1 MIRVGLDARLVAYR
15 REGIARYI
23 LELAARLPQVI
34 DHPDVHLVIFQ
45 SRRAPH
51 AAAMT
56 GNVHLARVWT
66 PPHHRW
72 EQRLWPLEVSLRRV
86 ALLHSPDFIPPF
98 SGSFR
103 RVITVH
109 DLHFLKYPDFMTA
122 ESRRYYAGQIGRA
135 VQVADHII
143 ADSRTTQADLMAHFG
158 VPPERISVIY
168 LGASSMCRPLP
179 EGRVREVLRALDL
192 EPGYVLFVGTWEP
205 RKNIPLLLRAYA
217 RLLDRRPA
225 APPLVLA
232 GRRGWLYQEI
242 LEWPHR
248 LRIADRL
255 RWIEGPDD
263 QTLAALYNGAAFLVF
278 PSLYEG
284 FGLPALEAMACGTPV
299 VVSDRGALPEVVGE
313 AGWILP
319 AEDEGRWAE
328 AMEALLE
335 DAEARALMRRKALER
350 AAQFSWDRA
359 AAETWAVYR
368 KVLGLPEPPSGGQA

>member
-1 MIRVGLDARLVAYR
+1 MIRIGLDARLLAYR

-23 LELAARLPQVI
+23 LELASRLPQVI
-34 DHPDVHLVIFQ
+34 HDPDVRLVIFQ
-45 SRRAPH
+45 SRKDPNTWAAGPQVRVAH
-51 AAAMT
+51 A
-56 GNVHLARVWT
+56 WT

-72 EQRLWPLEVSLRRV
+72 EQHVWPLEVSLRRV
-86 ALLHSPDFIPPF
+86 AVLHSPDFIPPF

-103 RVITVH
+103 KVITVH
-109 DLHFLKYPDFMTA
+109 DLHFLKYPNFMTG
-122 ESRRYYAGQIGRA
+122 ESRRYYAGQIERA
-135 VQVADHII
+135 VAVADHII
-143 ADSRTTQADLMAHFG
+143 AVSWTTRADLIAHLG
-158 VPPERISVIY
+158 VPEDRITVIY
-168 LGASSMCRPLP
+168 EGASAVCRPLP
-179 EGRVREVLRALDL
+179 PEQVREALARLSL

-205 RKNIPLLLRAYA
+205 RKNIPMLLRAYA
-217 RLLDRRPA
+217 RLRERRPD

-248 LRIADRL
+248 LHIADHL

-263 QTLAALYNGAAFLVF
+263 QTLAILYNGAAFLAF

-313 AGWILP
+313 AGMVLP
-319 AEDEGRWAE
+319 AEDESRWAE

-335 DAEARALMRRKALER
+335 DAAQRERMRRQGLER
-350 AAQFSWDRA
+350 SAAFSWDRA

-368 KVLGLPEPPSGGQA
+368 RVLGR